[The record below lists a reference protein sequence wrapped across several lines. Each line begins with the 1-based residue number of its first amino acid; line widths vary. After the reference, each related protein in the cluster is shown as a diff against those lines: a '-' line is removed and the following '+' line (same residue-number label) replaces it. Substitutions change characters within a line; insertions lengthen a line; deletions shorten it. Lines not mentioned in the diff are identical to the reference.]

1 LLGASYQLLTQKK
14 RFKKMSKLGL
24 IIGRELKSKLYNKTF
39 IIMTI
44 LAPLL
49 ITGFIGFIVKM
60 SSSEK
65 TEQKVLVIDES
76 QLFRDKLSGNDYISI
91 NYTNEELGKS
101 VEEFYKKGFTC
112 LLWISPTIIE
122 GGAGAVKL
130 YYKKS
135 PGFGFQTYMKDQLER
150 IIYEN
155 KLRANNIDPNI
166 IHNSKQNVR
175 LILEK
180 VDDVGKAQE
189 QNSFG
194 LIGFLSGALMFIFI
208 LMYGM
213 MVFRSVME
221 EKTSRI
227 VEVIVSSVKPFEL
240 MLGKILGVAILGV
253 IQFIMMGLI
262 TFGLSALLSVVF
274 LKDATAQ
281 LKDFQAQQEMVK
293 KNGTNVNL
301 SKLEK
306 FDDKLELFDTLQKIE
321 KINFTQVFV
330 CFFLYFI
337 LGYLFY
343 SAIMAA
349 IGSAVDSE
357 SDSQQFITPVM
368 IPLMAGYFI
377 AVKTIADPDSS
388 IVFWGSIIP
397 FTSPIVMLSRITNGV
412 PMWELVLSLTILF
425 LSFVLMTWVAGRIY
439 RTGILMYGKKTSWRE
454 LGKWLFYK

>member
-1 LLGASYQLLTQKK
+1 
-14 RFKKMSKLGL
+14 MSKIGL
-24 IIGRELKSKLYNKTF
+24 IIARELKSKLYNKTF

-49 ITGFIGFIVKM
+49 ITGFIAFIVKM
-60 SSSEK
+60 SESEK
-65 TEQKVLVIDES
+65 TEQKVMVIDES
-76 QLFRDKLSGNDYISI
+76 QLFKDKLSGNDYISLT
-91 NYTNEELGKS
+91 YTNEKLIDAIGQ
-101 VEEFYKKGFTC
+101 FYTKGYTC
-112 LLWISPTIIE
+112 LLWISPTIIS

-135 PGFGFQTYMKDQLER
+135 PGFGFQTYMKDQMER

-155 KLRANNIDPNI
+155 KLKANNIDPNI
-166 IHNSKQNVR
+166 IHNSKQNVQ

-180 VDDVGKAQE
+180 VDDVGKTQE

-194 LIGFLSGALMFIFI
+194 FIGFISGALMFIFI

-221 EKTSRI
+221 EKTNRI

-253 IQFIMMGLI
+253 IQFIVMGII
-262 TFGLSALLSVVF
+262 TFALSTLLSVFF

-281 LKDFQAQQEMVK
+281 LKIFQQQQELVK
-293 KNGTNVNL
+293 KNGTNVDF

-306 FDDKLELFDTLQKIE
+306 FDDKLELFDTLQKI
-321 KINFTQVFV
+321 KNINFTQVFI

-337 LGYLFY
+337 FGYLFY
-343 SAIMAA
+343 SSIMAA

-357 SDSQQFITPVM
+357 ADSQQFITPVM
-368 IPLMAGYFI
+368 IPMMIGYFI
-377 AVKTIADPDSS
+377 AIKTMTDPDSS
-388 IVFWGSIIP
+388 TVFWGSMIP
-397 FTSPIVMLSRITNGV
+397 FTSPIVMMSRITNGV
-412 PMWELVLSLTILF
+412 PDWELAVSLAILC
-425 LSFVLMTWVAGRIY
+425 LSFIFTTWLAGKIY
-439 RTGILMYGKKTSWRE
+439 RTGILMYGKKTSWKE